1 MARQHVWSSQ
11 ERKGGGANKYG
22 ENDEETSFSSSSFC
36 RFELPRDGSLHSCRR
51 LHPMVSGASYF
62 DFQNQTF
69 EFAADIAL
77 PTNATGVFAPFAGS
91 MNLVPTYDDGI
102 GIDIQLSQIGSNPP
116 FEQVSLKGLITRG
129 AILSTPLTIWN
140 DQPNLF
146 IANGACTIT
155 LTGFE
160 PTSGLCGISTAPV
173 VDRAPEGW
181 WTGYGFVSDGSPAHV
196 PAPIAGA
203 GLPGLISILLSWW
216 RRRILMR

>member
-1 MARQHVWSSQ
+1 M
-11 ERKGGGANKYG
+11 
-22 ENDEETSFSSSSFC
+22 T
-36 RFELPRDGSLHSCRR
+36 
-51 LHPMVSGASYF
+51 
-62 DFQNQTF
+62 
-69 EFAADIAL
+69 
-77 PTNATGVFAPFAGS
+77 
-91 MNLVPTYDDGI
+91 LVPTYGDGI
-102 GIDIQLSQIGSNPP
+102 GIDIQLSHLGSNPP
-116 FEQVSLKGLITRG
+116 FEQVSLNGLITSG

-173 VDRAPEGW
+173 VDPRAPEGW

-203 GLPGLISILLSWW
+203 GLPGLMLANSILLSWW